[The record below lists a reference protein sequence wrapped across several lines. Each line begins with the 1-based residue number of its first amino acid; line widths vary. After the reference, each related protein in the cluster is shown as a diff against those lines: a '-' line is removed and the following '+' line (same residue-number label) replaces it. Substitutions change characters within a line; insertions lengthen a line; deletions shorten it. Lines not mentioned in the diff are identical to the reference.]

1 MASER
6 EIRLPDI
13 GGFEAVD
20 VVEVLV
26 KPGDRIKAEDPVLTL
41 ESDKATM
48 EVPSPSAG
56 VVKRLLTKVGDKVSE
71 GSPLFI
77 LEPEKA
83 LAAPEPVEAPR
94 EEEKEGVSAMPM
106 PSQAPARLQPT
117 QPPPSLPPQDL
128 VPDAARSHA
137 SPSVRKL
144 ARELGVDLAMIQG
157 SARKGRI
164 IREDVKAF
172 AKSVLS
178 GTRLA
183 PGTGTSSPNTPSVDF
198 SKFGDIELAPLSRIK
213 RIAGENLSR
222 AWIGVPHVT
231 QFDEADITELE
242 AFRKAKLE
250 LVSGRNIKLTLL
262 AFIVK
267 AASVALREFPTVNAS
282 LTPDGEALVLK
293 KYFHIAVAVNTDQGL
308 LVPVIR
314 DVDKKGLL
322 DVAAQIDE
330 LSRKARQG
338 KLTPAEMQGGCFTVS
353 SLGGVGGTGFTPI
366 INVPE
371 VAILGV
377 SRSALKPVYRD
388 GQFVPRLVLP
398 FALSYDHRVIDGVA
412 AGRFSG
418 FLSRVLSDIRDILL

>member
-48 EVPSPSAG
+48 EVPSPSGG

-83 LAAPEPVEAPR
+83 LAAPEPVEASR

-164 IREDVKAF
+164 LREDVKAF

-183 PGTGTSSPNTPSVDF
+183 PGTGTSSPDPPSVDF

-222 AWIGVPHVT
+222 AWMGVPHVT

-250 LVSGRNIKLTLL
+250 LAAGRNIKLTLL

-282 LTPDGEALVLK
+282 LTLDGEALVLK

>member
-26 KPGDRIKAEDPVLTL
+26 KPGDRIKAEDPVITL

-48 EVPSPSAG
+48 EVPSPSGG

-71 GSPLFI
+71 GSPLLI
-77 LEPEKA
+77 LEEKA
-83 LAAPEPVEAPR
+83 PAAPVPDQEPR
-94 EEEKEGVSAMPM
+94 EEEKEAVSAKPI
-106 PSQAPARLQPT
+106 PSQAPPLLQAT
-117 QPPPSLPPQDL
+117 QPPPSVPPQDV
-128 VPDAARSHA
+128 VPNAARAHA
-137 SPSVRKL
+137 SPSVRQL
-144 ARELGVDLAMIQG
+144 ARELGLDLALIQG

-164 IREDVKAF
+164 LKDDVKAF
-172 AKSVLS
+172 AKSALAE
-178 GTRLA
+178 TKLA
-183 PGTGTSSPNTPSVDF
+183 PGTGTAPPGAPSIDF
-198 SKFGDIELAPLSRIK
+198 SKFGDIERAPLSRIK

-222 AWIGVPHVT
+222 AWMSVPHVT

-250 LVSGRNIKLTLL
+250 LAAGRNIKLTLL

-267 AASVALREFPTVNAS
+267 AASVALREFPAFNAS
-282 LTPDGEALVLK
+282 LAPDGEALVLK
-293 KYFHIAVAVNTDQGL
+293 KYVHIGVAVNTDGGL

-314 DVDKKGLL
+314 DVDKKGVL
-322 DVAAQIDE
+322 DLAAQIDE
-330 LSRKARQG
+330 LSRKARQA

-377 SRSALKPVYRD
+377 SRSVLKPVYKD
-388 GQFVPRLVLP
+388 GQFIPRLILP

-412 AGRFSG
+412 GARFSG
-418 FLSRVLSDIRDILL
+418 FLNNVLSDIRDILL

>member
-77 LEPEKA
+77 LEPEMA
-83 LAAPEPVEAPR
+83 LAASEPAEAAPEH
-94 EEEKEGVSAMPM
+94 EKEVVSSTP
-106 PSQAPARLQPT
+106 PSQAPPPLRM
-117 QPPPSLPPQDL
+117 QPPLSLPPEHL

-157 SARKGRI
+157 SAHKGRI
-164 IREDVKAF
+164 LKEDVKAF

-183 PGTGTSSPNTPSVDF
+183 SGTGTSSTDAPSIDF
-198 SKFGDIELAPLSRIK
+198 SKFGDIERVPLSRIK

-222 AWIGVPHVT
+222 AWMSVPHVT

-250 LVSGRNIKLTLL
+250 LASSRTIKLTLL

-282 LTPDGEALVLK
+282 LAPDGEALVLK

-314 DVDKKGLL
+314 DVDKKGVL
-322 DVAAQIDE
+322 DLAAQIDE

-338 KLTPAEMQGGCFTVS
+338 KLTHAEMQGGCFTVS

-377 SRSALKPVYRD
+377 SRSVLKPVYRD

-398 FALSYDHRVIDGVA
+398 LALSYDHRVIDGVIA
-412 AGRFSG
+412 ARFSG
-418 FLSRVLSDIRDILL
+418 LVSNLLSDIRDILL

>member
-26 KPGDRIKAEDPVLTL
+26 KPGDRIKAEDPVITL

-117 QPPPSLPPQDL
+117 QPPPSLPPEHL

-164 IREDVKAF
+164 LREDVKAF

-183 PGTGTSSPNTPSVDF
+183 PGTGTSSPDAPSVDF
-198 SKFGDIELAPLSRIK
+198 SKFGDIELAPLSRIT

-222 AWIGVPHVT
+222 AWMGVPHVT

-250 LVSGRNIKLTLL
+250 LASGRNIKLTLL

-282 LTPDGEALVLK
+282 LAPDGEALVLK
-293 KYFHIAVAVNTDQGL
+293 KYVHIGVAVNTDGGL

-377 SRSALKPVYRD
+377 SRSVLKPVYRD

-398 FALSYDHRVIDGVA
+398 FSLSYDHRVIDGVA
-412 AGRFSG
+412 AARFSG
-418 FLSRVLSDIRDILL
+418 FVSKVLSDIRDILL

>member
-1 MASER
+1 MASET

-26 KPGDRIKAEDPVLTL
+26 KPGDRIKAEDPVITL

-56 VVKRLLTKVGDKVSE
+56 VVKRVLTKVGDKVSE
-71 GSPLFI
+71 GSPLLI
-77 LEPEKA
+77 LEAEKA
-83 LAAPEPVEAPR
+83 LAGAEPPEESR
-94 EEEKEGVSAMPM
+94 EEEQQALSATPP
-106 PSQAPARLQPT
+106 PSQAAPLLQAP
-117 QPPPSLPPQDL
+117 QPPVSLPRQDS
-128 VPDAARSHA
+128 VSDAPRSHA

-144 ARELGVDLAMIQG
+144 ARELGVDLTLIQG

-164 IREDVKAF
+164 LQEDVKAF

-178 GTRLA
+178 GTKSVSGAGIVL
-183 PGTGTSSPNTPSVDF
+183 PGPPSVDF
-198 SKFGDIELAPLSRIK
+198 SKFGDIELAPLSKIR

-222 AWIGVPHVT
+222 AWMSVPHVT

-250 LVSGRNIKLTLL
+250 LASGRNIKLTLL

-267 AASVALREFPTVNAS
+267 AVSVALREFSAFNAS
-282 LTPDGEALVLK
+282 LAPDDEALVLK
-293 KYFHIAVAVNTDQGL
+293 KYIHIGVAVNTDEGL

-314 DVDKKGLL
+314 DVDNKGVL
-322 DVAAQIDE
+322 DLAARIDE

-338 KLTPAEMQGGCFTVS
+338 TLTLAEMQGGCFTVS
-353 SLGGVGGTGFTPI
+353 SLGGVSGSGFTPI

-377 SRSALKPVYRD
+377 SRSVLKPLYRD
-388 GQFVPRLVLP
+388 GQLLPRLVLP

-412 AGRFSG
+412 AARFSE
-418 FLSRVLSDIRDILL
+418 FLSNVLSDIRDILL

>member
-48 EVPSPSAG
+48 EVPSPSGG

-83 LAAPEPVEAPR
+83 LAAPEPVEASR

-164 IREDVKAF
+164 LREDVKAF

-183 PGTGTSSPNTPSVDF
+183 PGTGTSSPDPPSVDF

-222 AWIGVPHVT
+222 AWMGVPHVT

-250 LVSGRNIKLTLL
+250 LAAGRNIKLTLL

>member
-26 KPGDRIKAEDPVLTL
+26 KPGDRIKAEDPVITL

-56 VVKRLLTKVGDKVSE
+56 VVKRLLTQVGDKVSE
-71 GSPLFI
+71 GSPLFT
-77 LEPEKA
+77 LEPETA

-117 QPPPSLPPQDL
+117 QPPPSLPPEHL

-164 IREDVKAF
+164 LREDVKAF

-183 PGTGTSSPNTPSVDF
+183 PRGTSSPDVPSVDF

-222 AWIGVPHVT
+222 AWMSVPHVT

-250 LVSGRNIKLTLL
+250 LASGRNIKLTLL

-267 AASVALREFPTVNAS
+267 AASVALREFPAFNAS
-282 LTPDGEALVLK
+282 LAPDGEALVLK
-293 KYFHIAVAVNTDQGL
+293 KYVHIGVAVNTDGGL

-314 DVDKKGLL
+314 DVDKKGVL
-322 DVAAQIDE
+322 DLAAQIDE

-338 KLTPAEMQGGCFTVS
+338 KVTPAEMQGGCFTVS

-377 SRSALKPVYRD
+377 SRSVLKPVYRD

-398 FALSYDHRVIDGVA
+398 LALSYDHRVIDGVA
-412 AGRFSG
+412 AARFSG
-418 FLSRVLSDIRDILL
+418 FVSNVLSDIRDILL

>member
-26 KPGDRIKAEDPVLTL
+26 KPGDRIKAEDPVITL

-106 PSQAPARLQPT
+106 PSQSPAPLQPT
-117 QPPPSLPPQDL
+117 QPPPSLPPEHL
-128 VPDAARSHA
+128 VPDAGRSHA

-164 IREDVKAF
+164 LREDVKAF

-183 PGTGTSSPNTPSVDF
+183 PGTGTSSPDAPS
-198 SKFGDIELAPLSRIK
+198 
-213 RIAGENLSR
+213 
-222 AWIGVPHVT
+222 
-231 QFDEADITELE
+231 
-242 AFRKAKLE
+242 
-250 LVSGRNIKLTLL
+250 
-262 AFIVK
+262 
-267 AASVALREFPTVNAS
+267 
-282 LTPDGEALVLK
+282 
-293 KYFHIAVAVNTDQGL
+293 
-308 LVPVIR
+308 
-314 DVDKKGLL
+314 
-322 DVAAQIDE
+322 
-330 LSRKARQG
+330 
-338 KLTPAEMQGGCFTVS
+338 
-353 SLGGVGGTGFTPI
+353 
-366 INVPE
+366 
-371 VAILGV
+371 
-377 SRSALKPVYRD
+377 
-388 GQFVPRLVLP
+388 
-398 FALSYDHRVIDGVA
+398 
-412 AGRFSG
+412 
-418 FLSRVLSDIRDILL
+418 

>member
-26 KPGDRIKAEDPVLTL
+26 KPGDRIKAEDPVITL

-48 EVPSPSAG
+48 EVPSPTGG

-71 GSPLFI
+71 GSPLFV
-77 LEPEKA
+77 LEPEMA
-83 LAAPEPVEAPR
+83 LAASEPAEAAPEH
-94 EEEKEGVSAMPM
+94 EKEAVASTPI
-106 PSQAPARLQPT
+106 PSQAPAPLRM
-117 QPPPSLPPQDL
+117 QPPFSLPPEQL
-128 VPDAARSHA
+128 VPDVDRAHA
-137 SPSVRKL
+137 SPSVRQL
-144 ARELGVDLAMIQG
+144 ARELGVDLTMIQG

-164 IREDVKAF
+164 LKEDVKAF
-172 AKSVLS
+172 AKSALS
-178 GTRLA
+178 GRLA
-183 PGTGTSSPNTPSVDF
+183 PGTTIVSPGVPSVDF

-222 AWIGVPHVT
+222 AWMGVPHVT

-250 LVSGRNIKLTLL
+250 LALGRNIKLTLL

-282 LTPDGEALVLK
+282 LAPDGEALVLK

-330 LSRKARQG
+330 ISRKARQG

-377 SRSALKPVYRD
+377 SRSVLKPVYRD

-412 AGRFSG
+412 AARFSG
-418 FLSRVLSDIRDILL
+418 FVSKVLSDIRDILL

>member
-26 KPGDRIKAEDPVLTL
+26 KPGDRIKAEDPVITL

-94 EEEKEGVSAMPM
+94 EEEKEGVSAPPM

-128 VPDAARSHA
+128 VPDAGRAHA

-157 SARKGRI
+157 SAHKGRI
-164 IREDVKAF
+164 LKEDVKAF
-172 AKSVLS
+172 AKSALS
-178 GTRLA
+178 GRLA
-183 PGTGTSSPNTPSVDF
+183 PGTGTSSPNAPPVDF
-198 SKFGDIELAPLSRIK
+198 SKFGDIERAPLSRIR
-213 RIAGENLSR
+213 RIAAENLSR
-222 AWIGVPHVT
+222 AWISVPHVT
-231 QFDEADITELE
+231 QFDEADITDLE

-250 LVSGRNIKLTLL
+250 LASGRNIKLTLL

-267 AASVALREFPTVNAS
+267 AAAVALREFPMFNAS
-282 LTPDGEALVLK
+282 LAPDGEALVLK
-293 KYFHIAVAVNTDQGL
+293 KYVHLGVAVNTDEGL

-314 DVDKKGLL
+314 DVDKKGVL
-322 DVAAQIDE
+322 DLAAQIDE

-353 SLGGVGGTGFTPI
+353 SLGGMGGTGFTPI

-377 SRSALKPVYRD
+377 SRSVLKPVYRD

-412 AGRFSG
+412 AAQFSG
-418 FLSRVLSDIRDILL
+418 FISKVLSDIRDMLL